1 MLNLDFISN
10 EYQDT
15 KSPGQKVFES
25 IAVDILTGV
34 LPDGKQIVEQKFC
47 EKYNMSR
54 TPLREIIR
62 DLQGIGL
69 VRLIPNRGAFV
80 CSLSPRDIN
89 DIFYMKSLLY
99 PQCVRWAIERI
110 TDEEFA
116 VLEEAFTF
124 MEFYAATDDLE
135 KGLRVIR
142 GFNSIIYN
150 ASHDGELER
159 TLLRYDFI
167 TRNANLE
174 VRYPANFM
182 DEVLEESRAI
192 FEAFKLHSPDMGE
205 EAAQIS
211 AYKSM
216 ARRK

>member
-1 MLNLDFISN
+1 MLNLDFINN
-10 EYQDT
+10 EYRDS
-15 KSPGQKVFES
+15 KSPAQKVFES

-34 LPDGKQIVEQKFC
+34 LPDGKQIVEQKLC
-47 EKYNMSR
+47 EKFDMSR
-54 TPLREIIR
+54 TPIREILK

-69 VRLIPNRGAFV
+69 VKLIPNRGAFV
-80 CSLSPRDIN
+80 TGLSQRDVN
-89 DIFYMKSLLY
+89 DIFYMKSLLF
-99 PQCVRWAIERI
+99 PQCVKWAIERI
-110 TDEEFA
+110 TEEEFA
-116 VLEEAFTF
+116 TLEESFNF

-135 KGLRVIR
+135 KGLRVLR

-150 ASHDGELER
+150 ASHDSELER

-192 FEAFKLHSPDMGE
+192 FEAFKLRSPDMGE
-205 EAAQIS
+205 EAAQIF

>member
-1 MLNLDFISN
+1 MLSLDFINN
-10 EYQDT
+10 EYEDT
-15 KSPGQKVFES
+15 KTHAQKVCES

-34 LPDGKQIVEQKFC
+34 IPDGMQIVEQKLC

-54 TPLREIIR
+54 TPVREIMR

-69 VRLIPNRGAFV
+69 VKLIPNRGAFV
-80 CSLSPRDIN
+80 CSLSQRDVN

-99 PQCVRWAIERI
+99 PQCVKWAIERI
-110 TDEEFA
+110 TEEEFA
-116 VLEEAFTF
+116 VLEEAFAF
-124 MEFYAATDDLE
+124 ISFYAATDDLE
-135 KGLRVIR
+135 KFLRVVR
-142 GFNSIIYN
+142 GFNAIIYN

-167 TRNANLE
+167 TRNVNME
-174 VRYPANFM
+174 VRFSPNYM
-182 DEVLEESRAI
+182 EESLEEFSAI
-192 FEAFKLHSPDMGE
+192 FESFKLRDPDMGE
-205 EAAQIS
+205 EAAQIA